1 MCNTSIALT
10 KGSGSTIS
18 HHDKCFYTTGI
29 YISYLLFQGELT
41 KPDRPTYLRV
51 ISYCII
57 LIPSLQVCSVY
68 PLNIHPLVNNI
79 YTVFVGHDTTKM
91 PKERVYLLRLL
102 MLRFFAAVIPIMC
115 ACGVSN
121 LVYVFQYCGIFSFSI
136 IIFFP
141 TALQLLSIRVCKKRF
156 HDIHVRMHITRKNS
170 SASHDLGEPCDN
182 SDDTG
187 LTGVHNTEVVLHSLQ
202 LTQPRNEASLY
213 MTPYSSRVFSHPIAV
228 SIIGSMGGLLFLL
241 SIVSLRYPLSEQDLC
256 GMQ

>member
-1 MCNTSIALT
+1 
-10 KGSGSTIS
+10 
-18 HHDKCFYTTGI
+18 
-29 YISYLLFQGELT
+29 
-41 KPDRPTYLRV
+41 
-51 ISYCII
+51 
-57 LIPSLQVCSVY
+57 
-68 PLNIHPLVNNI
+68 
-79 YTVFVGHDTTKM
+79 M
-91 PKERVYLLRLL
+91 PKKRVYLLLLL

-115 ACGVSN
+115 AFGVSN
-121 LVYVFQYCGIFSFSI
+121 LVSVFQYCGLFSFSI

-141 TALQLLSIRVCKKRF
+141 TALQLQSIRVCKKRF
-156 HDIHVRMHITRKNS
+156 HEIYMHVHMAHKNGS
-170 SASHDLGEPCDN
+170 TSHDLGEPCDN